1 MNKLAQILGI
11 QFPNEIE
18 ISSIT
23 NTTDKVKEGSI
34 FFALKGTQNH
44 GSKYIDEAFEKGAKL
59 AIHND
64 KNFYSSN
71 ENIIYVKDLQSSG
84 GEKIFRVLEAF
95 YKINNF
101 NNHNYYAFTG
111 TNGKTT
117 SAYLCHQLL
126 TKKGFS
132 SIYIGTI
139 GTQYNTNPL
148 DQSLSKKTTPDIFEL
163 FEIFNFY
170 KIKNNIAVCIEISS
184 HALDQNR
191 LENIKYFKSSSILNI
206 GSDHLDYHKNIENY
220 AQSKLKIFST
230 ESESKFINQKILNEN
245 PNIFIE
251 DSSLTKVSNNPSTEV
266 YYEIL
271 ECSFKKSLF
280 KIIQNNEKDDSIY
293 QFETSIFPKFNIA
306 NLIFAICSTGLSNF
320 DKNKMNKLDFLKL
333 PKGRS
338 DFIKDIPANIIIDY
352 AHNPEGFLLFLSSLQ
367 DFFDNLVVVF
377 GCGGN
382 RDRSKRPLM
391 LNAALKYADKVIFTS
406 DNSRNEEFSEI
417 LSDATASN
425 NSKSKIDVIEDRK
438 AAIIHGTNLIKKD
451 DCLVIL
457 GKGHEETQEKDGQ
470 ILFFSDHEVVN
481 EIYN

>member
-1 MNKLAQILGI
+1 MKRLKDIRYGI
-11 QFPNEIE
+11 RIKEIKGNTNIAVETVAFDSRKVNELTLFVAVKGVNVDGHDYLSTAEQNGACAIICESLPNNFSPNITYVTVPD
-18 ISSIT
+18 SS
-23 NTTDKVKEGSI
+23 
-34 FFALKGTQNH
+34 FALGLVA
-44 GSKYIDEAFEKGAKL
+44 S
-59 AIHND
+59 
-64 KNFYSSN
+64 
-71 ENIIYVKDLQSSG
+71 
-84 GEKIFRVLEAF
+84 
-95 YKINNF
+95 
-101 NNHNYYAFTG
+101 NYYDNPSDKLKLIGITG

-117 SAYLCHQLL
+117 SATLL
-126 TKKGFS
+126 YDLFRLLGHKTGLISTVNIKILHKTLPTS
-132 SIYIGTI
+132 H
-139 GTQYNTNPL
+139 
-148 DQSLSKKTTPDIFEL
+148 TTPDAITINKVLAQMVDQGCTHVFME
-163 FEIFNFY
+163 
-170 KIKNNIAVCIEISS
+170 VSS

-251 DSSLTKVSNNPSTEV
+251 DSSLTKVSNNPSTDL

-280 KIIQNNEKDDSIY
+280 KIIQKNEQGDSIY

-306 NLIFAICSTGLSNF
+306 NLIFAICSAGLSNF
-320 DKNKMNKLDFLKL
+320 DKNKINKMDFLKL

-352 AHNPEGFLLFLSSLQ
+352 AHNPEGFILFLSSLQ

-470 ILFFSDHEVVN
+470 ILFFSDHEVVS